1 MLVIQKKKL
10 TSSNPTLCEFPKI
23 CFHHTKDSSTY
34 NENII
39 LLLTLILNDSLSF
52 FKISTL
58 NHKMM
63 FLDQLVF
70 LYNHFYYKKHFDI

>member
-1 MLVIQKKKL
+1 MLVIQKKKF

-58 NHKMM
+58 NHKEK
-63 FLDQLVF
+63 LLNQLEF
-70 LYNHFYYKKHFDI
+70 LYNHFYYRMHFDI